1 MILCFSSGQGL
12 CFNVF
17 CYNSQPGVGID
28 YATGDNWLD
37 TDSDIVLDNYV
48 EEESQVADDRSIPGA
63 EDDASQTYIL
73 NKNTKKIHYPWCSS
87 VEDMAEH
94 NKQEFTG
101 NIDEVIEQ
109 GYSPCKRC
117 NPT

>member
-1 MILCFSSGQGL
+1 MISILPQFADFLQTFFQML
-12 CFNVF
+12 
-17 CYNSQPGVGID
+17 D

-63 EDDASQTYIL
+63 EDDVSQTYIL
-73 NKNTKKIHYPWCSS
+73 KKNTKKIHYPWCSS

-109 GYSPCKRC
+109 GYSP
-117 NPT
+117 